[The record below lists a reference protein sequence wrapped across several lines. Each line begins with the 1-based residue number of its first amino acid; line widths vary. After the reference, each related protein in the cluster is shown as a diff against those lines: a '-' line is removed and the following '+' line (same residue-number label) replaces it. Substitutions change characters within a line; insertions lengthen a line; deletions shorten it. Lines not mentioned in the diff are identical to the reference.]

1 MKIKKPVM
9 RSVYR
14 GGLIL
19 FCLAVLLLAAS
30 PAYAGE
36 DLYRELSRASRDSDL
51 VLYRA
56 LNEEGRLLDWESAD
70 AVEFEGNLRFLEAE
84 KAAPDEE
91 LSGLYLVRRLDG
103 ELFILSLP
111 SQAEQELTGTI
122 DFYSSLDNVLGDKL
136 VFKGLLAEGTV
147 LGESYTFIRFTE
159 KPSQL
164 LLDRIFKTSIMF
176 MFFFVMLGM
185 GLTLTLKD
193 FVLVFKNPK
202 GIAVGIVLQW
212 IVMPFVALAMAY
224 AFGFYQNFPFIY
236 AGLILICACPGG
248 VTSNLMTYYAK
259 GDLAL
264 SVSLTSISTVL
275 ALFFTPIILTLF
287 SANIPDINVPA
298 GLIVQTIIG
307 LVLIPLILGMSI
319 RRKWQA
325 FADKA
330 TPFFSALGVFALLMV
345 IGVGIITNAEKFA
358 DTERYSFLFYLMV
371 IMLSILGMLIAVG
384 VAKLFRIN
392 NFQSRAVS
400 VEVGLRNS
408 TLAVT
413 IALLIQDL
421 MGDFYSSMF
430 VTTAIYGIT
439 MYMTGFLMIALY
451 KKILPL
457 DDRALEPEG
466 AVTGKT

>member
-185 GLTLTLKD
+185 GLTLALKD
-193 FVLVFKNPK
+193 FVLVFKNRRRHRF
-202 GIAVGIVLQW
+202 AVDRDALRSPGHGLCLRVLSK
-212 IVMPFVALAMAY
+212 
-224 AFGFYQNFPFIY
+224 FPLHLCR
-236 AGLILICACPGG
+236 ANPNLRLPGRC
-248 VTSNLMTYYAK
+248 NIK
-259 GDLAL
+259 PDDLL
-264 SVSLTSISTVL
+264 C
-275 ALFFTPIILTLF
+275 
-287 SANIPDINVPA
+287 
-298 GLIVQTIIG
+298 Q
-307 LVLIPLILGMSI
+307 
-319 RRKWQA
+319 R
-325 FADKA
+325 
-330 TPFFSALGVFALLMV
+330 
-345 IGVGIITNAEKFA
+345 
-358 DTERYSFLFYLMV
+358 
-371 IMLSILGMLIAVG
+371 
-384 VAKLFRIN
+384 
-392 NFQSRAVS
+392 
-400 VEVGLRNS
+400 
-408 TLAVT
+408 
-413 IALLIQDL
+413 
-421 MGDFYSSMF
+421 
-430 VTTAIYGIT
+430 
-439 MYMTGFLMIALY
+439 
-451 KKILPL
+451 
-457 DDRALEPEG
+457 
-466 AVTGKT
+466 

>member
-1 MKIKKPVM
+1 MKRKRTFTQAVFEI
-9 RSVYR
+9 S
-14 GGLIL
+14 LII
-19 FCLAVLLLAAS
+19 FFTLLLLLSAS
-30 PAYAGE
+30 SAHAGE
-36 DLYRELSRASRDSDL
+36 ELYQDLSRAARDREL
-51 VLYRA
+51 VLFRA
-56 LNEEGRLLDWESAD
+56 LLEESRLLDWEKAD

-84 KAAPDEE
+84 NAGPDDQ
-91 LSGLYLVRRLDG
+91 LRGLYLVRRLDG
-103 ELFILSLP
+103 ELFILATP
-111 SQAEQELTGTI
+111 DHEEMQMTGTTA
-122 DFYSSLDNVLGDKL
+122 FYSELDDVLGDKL
-136 VFKGLLAEGTV
+136 VFKGLSTEGTV
-147 LGESYTFIRFTE
+147 MGETYTFIRFTE

-185 GLTLTLKD
+185 GLTLTVKD
-193 FVLVFKNPK
+193 FVLVFKSPK
-202 GIAVGIVLQW
+202 GIIIGLIQQW
-212 IVMPFVALAMAY
+212 LLMPLVALAMAY
-224 AFGFYQNFPFIY
+224 ALGFYHSFPFIY

-275 ALFFTPIILTLF
+275 ALFFTPLILTIF

-307 LVLIPLILGMSI
+307 LVLIPLIIGMAI
-319 RRKWQA
+319 RRKWQN
-325 FADKA
+325 FAVKA

-345 IGVGIITNAEKFA
+345 ISVGIITNAEKFA
-358 DTERYSFLFYLMV
+358 DTERYSLLFYIMV
-371 IMLSILGMLIAVG
+371 VSLSILGMLMAAGAARLVR
-384 VAKLFRIN
+384 LS

-439 MYMTGFLMIALY
+439 MYITGFLMISLY

-457 DDRALEPEG
+457 DSGELENADAAPRE
-466 AVTGKT
+466 T